1 MTDLCKTPPPHRPSI
16 GVLSEDKVIRRES
29 ADDYSQVLVQFLAE
43 WRLILCKHGKQGIVQ
58 NRSTVRPNKGVWIGK
73 KHVTTKSSLLVVCSA
88 LHLIRDTATAQQVLA
103 LPEKLSEAV
112 ENG

>member
-1 MTDLCKTPPPHRPSI
+1 MTDPQKAPPPHSPSM
-16 GVLSEDKVIRRES
+16 GVHSEDEAVRRES

-43 WRLILCKHGKQGIVQ
+43 WRLIVCKHGKQGIVQ

-73 KHVTTKSSLLVVCSA
+73 KHITTKSSLLVVCSA
-88 LHLIRDTATAQQVLA
+88 LHLIRDTATAQQVLQ

>member
-1 MTDLCKTPPPHRPSI
+1 MTNPRNTPPPCGASK
-16 GVLSEDKVIRRES
+16 GVATQNKVIRKES
-29 ADDYSQVLVQFLAE
+29 SDNYSQVLVQFLAE
-43 WRLILCKHGKQGIVQ
+43 WRLIVCKHGKQGIVQ

-88 LHLIRDTATAQQVLA
+88 LHLIRDTATAQQVLQ

>member
-1 MTDLCKTPPPHRPSI
+1 MTNPQKDPPPHHPSV
-16 GVLSEDKVIRRES
+16 GGLSEDKVIRRES
-29 ADDYSQVLVQFLAE
+29 ADAYSQVLVQFLAE

-88 LHLIRDTATAQQVLA
+88 LHLIRDTATAQQVLQ

>member
-1 MTDLCKTPPPHRPSI
+1 MTSPRKSPPPYGPSM
-16 GVLSEDKVIRRES
+16 GVLHDEEVVRKES
-29 ADDYSQVLVQFLAE
+29 SDNYSQVLVQFLAE
-43 WRLILCKHGKQGIVQ
+43 WRLIVCKHGKQGIVQ

-88 LHLIRDTATAQQVLA
+88 LGLIRDTATAQKVLQ

>member
-1 MTDLCKTPPPHRPSI
+1 MTNPHKSPPPHSQTM
-16 GVLSEDKVIRRES
+16 GVLHDEEVVRKES
-29 ADDYSQVLVQFLAE
+29 SDNYSQVLVQFLAE
-43 WRLILCKHGKQGIVQ
+43 WRLIVCKHGKQGIVQ

-88 LHLIRDTATAQQVLA
+88 LHLIRDTATAQKVLQ

>member
-1 MTDLCKTPPPHRPSI
+1 MTSPRNPPPPHSQTK
-16 GVLSEDKVIRRES
+16 GVLHDEEVVRKES
-29 ADDYSQVLVQFLAE
+29 SDNYSQVLVQFLAE
-43 WRLILCKHGKQGIVQ
+43 WRLIVCKHGKQGIVQ

-73 KHVTTKSSLLVVCSA
+73 KHITTKSSLLVVCSA
-88 LHLIRDTATAQQVLA
+88 LHLIRDTATAQQVLQ

>member
-1 MTDLCKTPPPHRPSI
+1 MTSLRNPPPPHSQTK
-16 GVLSEDKVIRRES
+16 GVLHDEEVVRKES
-29 ADDYSQVLVQFLAE
+29 SDNYSQVLVQFLAE
-43 WRLILCKHGKQGIVQ
+43 WRLIVCKHGKQGIVQ

-73 KHVTTKSSLLVVCSA
+73 KHITTKSSLLVVCSA
-88 LHLIRDTATAQQVLA
+88 LHLIRDASVAQQVLQ

>member
-1 MTDLCKTPPPHRPSI
+1 MTNRSNTPRTLGPTA
-16 GVLSEDKVIRRES
+16 GVICEDKVIRRES

-88 LHLIRDTATAQQVLA
+88 LHLIRDTATAQQVLQ